1 MKATHL
7 KFTLSASLLALAG
20 CGNGSPTDQL
30 QLGNQISSYA
40 GSVSTPGN
48 TQQHHAQVSTG
59 KDGVIGKAPVT
70 DPTVVE
76 QQTVAVGSIEV
87 EARLHSCT
95 KITYAA
101 LGQLMTSRGVV
112 MTDSTKG
119 SAGYIYQTGID
130 ALGLADYP
138 ARTAEM
144 LIPTAATESKQMDIF
159 VAASTAIPTTTPFAS
174 TTGCSGVSLLDT
186 TGAFTSDGISCLI
199 GKPATAAHLTIAN
212 QILAEAPDPTTGVQL
227 AISTLLEAA
236 HTCE

>member
-1 MKATHL
+1 MKATHF
-7 KFTLSASLLALAG
+7 KFALSASLLALAG

-48 TQQHHAQVSTG
+48 TQQHHAQVG
-59 KDGVIGKAPVT
+59 LGQHGVT

-95 KITYAA
+95 KITFAA
-101 LGQLMTSRGVV
+101 LGQMMTSRGVV

-119 SAGYIYQTGID
+119 SAGYIYQTGVS

-159 VAASTAIPTTTPFAS
+159 VAASSAIPTTTPFAT

-199 GKPATAAHLTIAN
+199 GKPATPAHLTIAN
-212 QILAEAPDPTTGVQL
+212 QILAEAPDPTTGIQL